1 MEKIMKIQDRKK
13 IAKILKEN
21 ERWPVI
27 IQGISAKIFKNAII
41 IPADIPSSELGTKI
55 DDKGN
60 IIFPNWLEKLK
71 QMEKMNKAI
80 IVCID
85 GLDKIDP
92 DEQQKF
98 YGMLKYNG
106 INGYKFSN
114 ATRIVIATFDSAKI
128 SKGLADLALFVKVE

>member
-1 MEKIMKIQDRKK
+1 MKIQDRKK
-13 IAKILKEN
+13 IAKILKDN

-71 QMEKMNKAI
+71 QMEKMDKAI

>member
-1 MEKIMKIQDRKK
+1 MKIQDRKK